1 MAWGAIVAA
10 AVGTLTGLGTTIY
23 SEVKS
28 KQANQQKINL
38 LRSRTGAKLGEAE
51 KYEALEGDFLKT
63 ALGKGYMETLKN
75 NYRDALRAT
84 TQSGLKGGQSEEAKI
99 AGRESAAKQY
109 ASGLSRLA
117 QVGTQYRGQVLDN
130 SMKMRE
136 DANKL
141 AYEQGDAMLDQR
153 KTQAANI
160 ASSGQSLGNAIGDIA
175 GMYVDGAGSKQQK
188 DLGGNKPETDAGKII
203 NNGIEV
209 PETGLRPE
217 GVQTATVDDS
227 YGLNS
232 LLYDNIYNT

>member
-1 MAWGAIVAA
+1 MGWGAIVAA
-10 AVGTLTGLGTTIY
+10 AVGALTGLGTTIY

-28 KQANQQKINL
+28 KEANQQKINL

-75 NYRDALRAT
+75 NYMDALKAT
-84 TQSGLKGGQSEEAKI
+84 TQSGLKRGQSEEAKI

-109 ASGLSRLA
+109 ARGLSRLA
-117 QVGTQYRGQVLDN
+117 QVGTQYRGHVLDN
-130 SMKMRE
+130 SMRMKE
-136 DANKL
+136 EANKL
-141 AYEQGDAMLDQR
+141 AYEKGDAMLDQR

-160 ASSGQSLGNAIGDIA
+160 ASSGQSLGNAIGNIA

-188 DLGGNKPETDAGKII
+188 DLGGNKPTTDPDKII
-203 NNGIEV
+203 DNAIDV
-209 PETGLRPE
+209 PETGLQPE
-217 GVQTATVDDS
+217 GVQTAMADDS

-232 LLYDNIYNT
+232 LLYDNIYNS

>member
-1 MAWGAIVAA
+1 MAIGAIVAA

-28 KQANQQKINL
+28 KQANQQKIDL

-75 NYRDALRAT
+75 NYRDALKAT
-84 TQSGLKGGQSEEAKI
+84 TQSGLKRGQSEEAKI

-117 QVGTQYRGQVLDN
+117 QVGTQYRGHVLDN
-130 SMKMRE
+130 SMKMKE
-136 DANKL
+136 EANKL

-175 GMYVDGAGSKQQK
+175 GMYVDAKQQK
-188 DLGGNKPETDAGKII
+188 DLEGDKSTTDPDKII
-203 NNGIEV
+203 NNAIEV
-209 PETGLRPE
+209 PETGLQPE
-217 GVQTATVDDS
+217 GVQTAMADDS

-232 LLYDNIYNT
+232 LLYDNIYNS